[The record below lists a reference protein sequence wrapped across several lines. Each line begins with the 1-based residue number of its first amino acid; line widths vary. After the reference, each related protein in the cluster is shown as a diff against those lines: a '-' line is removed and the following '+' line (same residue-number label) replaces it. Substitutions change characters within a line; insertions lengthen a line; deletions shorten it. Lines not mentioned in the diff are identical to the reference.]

1 MNCPR
6 CGQSDVEEPACPRC
20 GVIFARLKPVAA
32 RPPRSQATPPP
43 EDDQPR
49 SSPLRAVLLPAALL
63 VVLASVGFLTLRSP
77 RVPAPTSVIPPA
89 DARAARAAPAGI
101 SLPPLP
107 AAAAPSPPA
116 PAELKVD
123 GAGVSDADRAA
134 AEALAAKIQGGV
146 IPNALDLQAGEDLL
160 TRHENDKGLR
170 SLLQAALLSVASEER
185 QQRRYDRAA
194 ALLRRASQISPE
206 SSRPWAALM
215 DVLLEAEDWTG
226 AEAAARSA
234 IGLAPRSAE
243 AFRGLG
249 YALLRQDRNREAVE
263 ALRAS
268 VEIYPDA
275 STQALLDRIVK
286 GLADENGMTEQQLAH
301 FHVRYDGGAH
311 QDVGRE
317 ILRALDRHYS
327 TLTSTLDHQP
337 SVPIPVILFSQD
349 AYYDASG
356 APRWS
361 GGVYNHLDGRIRIP
375 IGGLTSTLTPDID
388 NVLIHELTHAFL
400 ADRSKGI
407 CPRDVHEG
415 LAQYMEGKRLASELS
430 PAEITALVDG
440 RLDGVHGL
448 YYGALSFVEYLMAQ
462 RGQGG
467 MNDLIKAMGTTGN
480 EDAAF
485 RQVYGQ
491 DHASIRR
498 AWSARLRQ
506 EHGS

>member
-1 MNCPR
+1 
-6 CGQSDVEEPACPRC
+6 
-20 GVIFARLKPVAA
+20 
-32 RPPRSQATPPP
+32 
-43 EDDQPR
+43 
-49 SSPLRAVLLPAALL
+49 
-63 VVLASVGFLTLRSP
+63 
-77 RVPAPTSVIPPA
+77 
-89 DARAARAAPAGI
+89 
-101 SLPPLP
+101 
-107 AAAAPSPPA
+107 
-116 PAELKVD
+116 VD

-134 AEALAAKIQGGV
+134 AEALATKIQGGV

-185 QQRRYDRAA
+185 QQRAYDRAA

-275 STQALLDRIVK
+275 STQALLARIEK
-286 GLADENGMTEQQLAH
+286 GLIDENGMTEQQLAH

-337 SVPIPVILFSQD
+337 SVRIPVILFSQD
-349 AYYDASG
+349 AYYDATG

-440 RLDGVHGL
+440 RLDGVHSF
-448 YYGALSFVEYLMAQ
+448 YYGGLSFVEYLMAQ